1 MAIRNLTNWNDPLF
15 RKISKPVTNFDDRLW
30 ALLDDMRETL
40 EKVKGY
46 GCAAVHVRVLRRVVV
61 VLDKDG
67 VIELV
72 NPSIIE
78 TSEKMER
85 VLEGSIAPCAAI
97 HVRVLRRV
105 IVVLDKYGVIE
116 LINPSITETSEKM
129 ERVLEG
135 SIAPDAPRG
144 YVERPDKVTVSAFD
158 RHGEPIKIT
167 GEGFLAAT
175 LLHEIDHLD
184 GILFTDKAHP
194 GKAGERSEDRP
205 ASFAK
210 QNERATEILR

>member
-15 RKISKPVTNFDDRLW
+15 RKTSKPVTNFNDRLW

-61 VLDKDG
+61 VLDKD
-67 VIELV
+67 
-72 NPSIIE
+72 
-78 TSEKMER
+78 
-85 VLEGSIAPCAAI
+85 
-97 HVRVLRRV
+97 
-105 IVVLDKYGVIE
+105 GVIE

-194 GKAGERSEDRP
+194 GEAGERSEGRP

-210 QNERATEILR
+210 QSERAMEILR